1 MIRLI
6 RVVLVVL
13 PTLAAFQAV
22 MATPGLHEMLVVLET
37 ILLVHLVKLANQA
50 TGDKRSDPSLPPRHM
65 DYSIVTSSL
74 GFILCYSTICSI
86 HSLIFPRACLISVL
100 IFPESILAHF
110 PVSNT

>member
-6 RVVLVVL
+6 QVVLVVL

-50 TGDKRSDPSLPPRHM
+50 TGDKRSDPESSTATHGLLHCHLFPWFHPLLLYYLLYTLSHLP
-65 DYSIVTSSL
+65 S
-74 GFILCYSTICSI
+74 
-86 HSLIFPRACLISVL
+86 CLFNFGSYL
-100 IFPESILAHF
+100 S
-110 PVSNT
+110 